1 MPTDPQ
7 PPRMV
12 ELEIIDRYTCAEG
25 SNEVGEGEGG
35 QESAAAGV
43 SHQKITLKVGSTGV
57 EIIAAD
63 SSASQEADTENVT
76 RIPLHLV
83 NLDDLSQKSDKHDHV
98 NSEEEDKNS
107 SAAATTVKTIQG
119 HQQILPPIEVGLQ
132 LGHPQETALAAT
144 ATVVV
149 DSVEAEVSE
158 KAPPPPPIESRDV
171 EAQTE
176 DTTTTTPEQ
185 AATRIESFS
194 VEVQTDA
201 PTPSPSSAAEEEDT
215 TTAAAAASENVVL
228 EVAPPPRPS
237 LSETS
242 SQTELTYH
250 QLEEEP
256 PTRSD
261 QADSSTVSVVTSSS
275 ETQTVRVDQTEFS
288 TQTELQEELTED
300 QDKQDKPIVE
310 AEVVQPAKEFADS
323 AVQTEESNEADEP
336 FETRIG
342 ERPPTLPGSSID
354 LPDGHLE
361 EPDFNFYRTRTVS
374 PLSLRV
380 QDDVVARVL
389 LEHVGTVFPA
399 PDPRLRSGVN
409 YLDLSRLGDE
419 GETPASDEI
428 WLAVDGSGH
437 SDLDEGAEDK
447 FLTTDDT
454 ETYSIITDKLSAT
467 HNLLMMDGG
476 QADGPTTLLAPNS
489 ANILSDQELA
499 DLGDCASFDA
509 EAEATARLQGVL
521 ASELVPLTT
530 TVQSTEKNVLGLTN
544 KFGSMETVITSLCN
558 TINTL
563 QNQIVPGQTPKDGD
577 STDGISIRRVS
588 NGGTA
593 IPPVKKSPSPPP
605 VLGVKKGEVALLDQL
620 VARIEHL
627 SSDVANMDQARSLR
641 EDNLL
646 LRKELQT
653 YREREIQMMS
663 RLEILE
669 KRVTDFDYDQP
680 RTRSRRVRSRRS
692 SVASSRGTPEL
703 PPIETQRSK
712 SVDPKAEVKTEQKEE
727 NMPRLSN
734 EESKSPP
741 PEKEKSDSK
750 LDKIQVKQPLMPSNG
765 GKIKHRSGVP
775 KLRRPSNSSSGASG
789 SESDTNNVKYLSKR
803 QPITPK
809 LNTDELQT
817 EIQIVRSDNS
827 ILRNDI
833 QVFRER
839 ERQLY
844 SRNMTMQEQL
854 VQALSPRPGDSG
866 TKKST
871 EDKSE
876 VNINVDFVTDEKT
889 GGPKAVFDAKTKDKK
904 RDSSK
909 DRKRD
914 SSKDR
919 SASEGRGSSSE
930 SNESKRRQ
938 ESKERKGPALK
949 KAPSKEN
956 LKKAPSKEN
965 LMKKA
970 PSKENIAVP
979 KAKKGSKKSSSSGS
993 ESDKQKDSEAGPP
1006 IEEEKAVTINTN
1018 GVPKT
1023 KNNTATKKAASSTAK
1038 KPGSNGSSKKG
1049 STKGSSSSSGED
1061 GKEKLLEDE
1070 QWKVTISSKHE
1081 LETHSDDNEKTVT
1094 VKPRAVE
1101 KAAEVAKEEAKVAKK
1116 AKKAAKIE
1124 KTKEKKDPIP
1134 KPSMYPAARPPRG
1147 YVPPPA
1153 RVNESP
1159 GVTRAL
1165 MGPEAPMLFHG
1176 SPMMMDK
1183 PLVGPPPRTP
1193 RSGRASVDSID
1204 GDREYSMVIKQ
1215 EPRDSLV
1222 DAAPIRILP
1231 PTSPRIPR
1239 TPAHPPI
1246 CQVSYDSVYDDPYYT
1261 MSYY

>member
-1 MPTDPQ
+1 MPTEDPQ

-25 SNEVGEGEGG
+25 GEVGPKGG
-35 QESAAAGV
+35 GTESAAGV
-43 SHQKITLKVGSTGV
+43 KQKITLKVGSTGV

-63 SSASQEADTENVT
+63 SIEAEENVT

-83 NLDDLSQKSDKHDHV
+83 NLDDLSKSDKHDHV
-98 NSEEEDKNS
+98 NSQAEEDK
-107 SAAATTVKTIQG
+107 KTIQG

-132 LGHPQETALAAT
+132 LGHPQETAVAK
-144 ATVVV
+144 ATV
-149 DSVEAEVSE
+149 EAAEVSE
-158 KAPPPPPIESRDV
+158 KALTPPPPIESRDV

-176 DTTTTTPEQ
+176 DTTVPEEQ

-201 PTPSPSSAAEEEDT
+201 PCPSSEAAEED
-215 TTAAAAASENVVL
+215 TAAKENNAVL
-228 EVAPPPRPS
+228 EVAPPPPRPS

-261 QADSSTVSVVTSSS
+261 QPDSSVVTSSS
-275 ETQTVRVDQTEFS
+275 ETQTDHLDQTEFS
-288 TQTELQEELTED
+288 TQTEEQAQDQEVP
-300 QDKQDKPIVE
+300 PIV
-310 AEVVQPAKEFADS
+310 VKEFTDS
-323 AVQTEESNEADEP
+323 GVQTEESNETDEP
-336 FETRIG
+336 LDTRIG

-454 ETYSIITDKLSAT
+454 ETYSIITDKLSAAT
-467 HNLLMMDGG
+467 HNLLPDGLMMDGV
-476 QADGPTTLLAPNS
+476 QAGGPTTLLAPNS

-563 QNQIVPGQTPKDGD
+563 QNQIVPGEKDAG
-577 STDGISIRRVS
+577 DGISIRRVS
-588 NGGTA
+588 NGGQA
-593 IPPVKKSPSPPP
+593 VKKSPSPPP
-605 VLGVKKGEVALLDQL
+605 SGMGIKKGEVALLDQL

-627 SSDVANMDQARSLR
+627 SCDVANMDASRSLR

-663 RLEILE
+663 RLETLE

-692 SVASSRGTPEL
+692 SCSSRGTPEL

-712 SVDPKAEVKTEQKEE
+712 SVDPKAKVETQDKEE
-727 NMPRLSN
+727 MPRLSN

-741 PEKEKSDSK
+741 PAKETSDSK

-765 GKIKHRSGVP
+765 SKIKRSGVP

-789 SESDTNNVKYLSKR
+789 SESDTNVKYLSKR

-809 LNTDELQT
+809 LDTDSLQT

-844 SRNMTMQEQL
+844 SRNMKMQEEL
-854 VQALSPRPGDSG
+854 VQALSPRPGTHQDSG
-866 TKKST
+866 PKKV

-909 DRKRD
+909 E
-914 SSKDR
+914 R
-919 SASEGRGSSSE
+919 STSEGRGSSSE
-930 SNESKRRQ
+930 SNESKKRQ
-938 ESKERKGPALK
+938 ESKERKLK

-979 KAKKGSKKSSSSGS
+979 KSKSKSKGSKSSSGS
-993 ESDKQKDSEAGPP
+993 ESDKNQKEEAGPP

-1023 KNNTATKKAASSTAK
+1023 KKNDNTATKQKATAK
-1038 KPGSNGSSKKG
+1038 KQPGSKKG
-1049 STKGSSSSSGED
+1049 SPKGSSSSSGED

-1193 RSGRASVDSID
+1193 GPRSGRASVDSID

-1231 PTSPRIPR
+1231 PTSPRMPR